1 MQLEENKFTHG
12 IARGE
17 KQIGL
22 WISLCNNYAAEVIA
36 SAGYDWVL
44 LDMEHSPNDY
54 FSVLGQLQAFASSE
68 TTAMVRVEWN
78 DAVAVKRLLDLGAPG
93 LLFPM
98 IQSVEE
104 AMQAVAATR
113 YPPKG
118 IRGVAGSTRATKF
131 GRITDYVSRV
141 EQETTVLLQLE
152 TRAAVEQAEAIAAVS
167 GVSGIFFGPAD
178 IAADIGK
185 AGKPMDDEVWTLIK
199 PAAKKLMAKG
209 IPVGTLVMD
218 PDFASELLHEGFT
231 FVACGSDT
239 GLLANA
245 SDALLAKV
253 RAAVLTGA

>member
-1 MQLEENKFTHG
+1 
-12 IARGE
+12 
-17 KQIGL
+17 
-22 WISLCNNYAAEVIA
+22 
-36 SAGYDWVL
+36 
-44 LDMEHSPNDY
+44 MEHSPNDY

-141 EQETTVLLQLE
+141 EQETCLLYTSPSPRDQ
-152 TRAAVEQAEAIAAVS
+152 R
-167 GVSGIFFGPAD
+167 
-178 IAADIGK
+178 
-185 AGKPMDDEVWTLIK
+185 
-199 PAAKKLMAKG
+199 
-209 IPVGTLVMD
+209 
-218 PDFASELLHEGFT
+218 
-231 FVACGSDT
+231 GSRMPSS
-239 GLLANA
+239 A
-245 SDALLAKV
+245 
-253 RAAVLTGA
+253 

>member
-1 MQLEENKFTHG
+1 MQLEENKFTHA

-113 YPPKG
+113 YRPRVSEESPDQPG
-118 IRGVAGSTRATKF
+118 RQSLVASLTMCHAS
-131 GRITDYVSRV
+131 SRR
-141 EQETTVLLQLE
+141 QRFCCSLK
-152 TRAAVEQAEAIAAVS
+152 R
-167 GVSGIFFGPAD
+167 
-178 IAADIGK
+178 
-185 AGKPMDDEVWTLIK
+185 
-199 PAAKKLMAKG
+199 
-209 IPVGTLVMD
+209 
-218 PDFASELLHEGFT
+218 ELL
-231 FVACGSDT
+231 SNRQKR
-239 GLLANA
+239 LQ
-245 SDALLAKV
+245 
-253 RAAVLTGA
+253 R